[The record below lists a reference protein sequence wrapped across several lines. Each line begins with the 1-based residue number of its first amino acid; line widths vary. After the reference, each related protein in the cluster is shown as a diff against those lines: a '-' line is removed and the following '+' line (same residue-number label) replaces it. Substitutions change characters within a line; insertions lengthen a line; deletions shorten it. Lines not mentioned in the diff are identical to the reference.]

1 MKSGD
6 VIIRHNSLRNL
17 VDSIG
22 TDAQL
27 SPIMEK
33 KGILGNTTGR
43 RPGDVTFQRWQKRQ
57 GISMLQLPARWLL
70 LMCGWWHPAK
80 TMQLRGS
87 MASMMR
93 VSKAQIIFSALW
105 CSRRLELSTQ
115 RERRCSNSCF
125 DSQQS
130 GLVGSLHLTAAALG
144 LACLATC
151 RDQFLNQFL
160 LALMDESFVK
170 RKCGV
175 GVSVGVCSR
184 ELACVIDSLSAALP

>member
-1 MKSGD
+1 MLLFDTIRSATWLTALERMHSYLLSWKRRAFW
-6 VIIRHNSLRNL
+6 VIPL
-17 VDSIG
+17 VDALAMS
-22 TDAQL
+22 
-27 SPIMEK
+27 
-33 KGILGNTTGR
+33 R
-43 RPGDVTFQRWQKRQ
+43 RGGQKARAWP
-57 GISMLQLPARWLL
+57 SMLQLPARWLL

-160 LALMDESFVK
+160 LAFVK

-175 GVSVGVCSR
+175 GVSVGVCS
-184 ELACVIDSLSAALP
+184 A